1 MHKSIFSLFII
12 FAGFFAAQAQ
22 ELNCEVTVRADGL
35 QTSDPAVIQTL
46 EQEITKFMNER
57 VWTEDDF
64 QADER
69 IKCQLVIAITEDP
82 GNDVFKA
89 NASANLSRPV
99 FNSDYETTLFNH
111 KDESWA
117 FQYRQFED
125 MSYNDNAYS
134 SELTALLAYYAYVF
148 VGTYYDSFAPSG
160 GTPYFLKAQT
170 IINNAQNNSASKS
183 WDAAFGGK
191 LTRSNY
197 IENILNNRYKG
208 MRNVYYQYHRNG
220 LDKMYEDNQAGLQ
233 TIINCLNDLE
243 QVYKSSPKTMIM
255 ETFFRAKTDEM
266 VKVLQ
271 NASNSQK
278 PQLLKKLSTIRPSEI
293 STFQQIMQRAN

>member
-1 MHKSIFSLFII
+1 MHKSIFCLLII
-12 FAGFFAAQAQ
+12 CASFLAQAQ

-35 QTSDPAVIQTL
+35 QTSDPAVIQNL

-57 VWTEDDF
+57 VWTDDDF
-64 QADER
+64 QSDER

-125 MSYNDNAYS
+125 MSYNENTYS
-134 SELTALLAYYAYVF
+134 SELTSLLAYYAYIF

-170 IINNAQNNSASKS
+170 LINNAKTNSSSKA
-183 WDAAFGGK
+183 WNPTFGGK
-191 LTRSNY
+191 LTRSSY

-220 LDKMYEDNQAGLQ
+220 LDKMYEDDQAGLQ
-233 TIINCLNDLE
+233 AIISCLDDLE
-243 QVYKSSPKTMIM
+243 QVYKSSSKTMIM

-266 VKVLQ
+266 VKVFQ

-278 PQLLKKLSTIRPSEI
+278 PQLLKKLSAIRPSEV
-293 STFQQIMQRAN
+293 STFQQIMQPAQ

>member
-1 MHKSIFSLFII
+1 MHKSIFCLLII
-12 FAGFFAAQAQ
+12 CAGFFAQAQ

-35 QTSDPAVIQTL
+35 KTSDPAVIQTL
-46 EQEITKFMNER
+46 EQEIVKFMNER
-57 VWTEDDF
+57 IWTEDNF

-69 IKCQLVIAITEDP
+69 IKCELVIAITDDP

-111 KDESWA
+111 KDESWS

-125 MSYNDNAYS
+125 MSYNENAYT

-148 VGTYYDSFAPSG
+148 VGTYYDSFSPSG

-170 IINNAQNNSASKS
+170 LVNNANNNSSSKS

-191 LTRSNY
+191 LTRSTY

-220 LDKMYEDNQAGLQ
+220 LDKMYEDDKAGLQ
-233 TIINCLNDLE
+233 AIINCLDDLE
-243 QVYKSSPKTMIM
+243 EVYKSSSNTMIM
-255 ETFFRAKTDEM
+255 ETLQFAKTTAIKKAINHTSGRGKYFPTNYAA
-266 VKVLQ
+266 VSITLLAYFQ
-271 NASNSQK
+271 YTLAS
-278 PQLLKKLSTIRPSEI
+278 LSK
-293 STFQQIMQRAN
+293 